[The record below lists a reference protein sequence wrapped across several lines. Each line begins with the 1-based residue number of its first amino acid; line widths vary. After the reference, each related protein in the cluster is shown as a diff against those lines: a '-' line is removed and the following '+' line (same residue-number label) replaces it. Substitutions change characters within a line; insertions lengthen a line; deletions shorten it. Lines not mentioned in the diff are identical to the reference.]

1 MSELGFTIVTII
13 AIIVGPISAVFIT
26 RWLDV
31 HRAKKDRRWDIFRN
45 LMRYRE
51 TGGGLH
57 AEFVGALNLLEVEF
71 RHDPEVIKEW
81 KNRFESFE
89 RPDDSASQRAS
100 VRTRLLDEIAKSL
113 GVQIAQID
121 IFSGAY
127 NPRGWELIEE
137 QNRAI
142 RAFAND
148 IALGKKALSV
158 IVHPPSP
165 QEATGAV

>member
-1 MSELGFTIVTII
+1 MSELGFTILTII

-26 RWLDV
+26 RCLDD
-31 HRAKKDRRWDIFRN
+31 HRARRDRRWDIFRN
-45 LMRYRE
+45 LMRYRG
-51 TGGGLH
+51 TGLH

-71 RHDPEVIKEW
+71 QHAPAVIKEW
-81 KNRFESFE
+81 KNLFESFE
-89 RPDDSASQRAS
+89 RSDDSASQRAS
-100 VRTRLLDEIAKSL
+100 IRTRLLDEIAKSL

-127 NPRGWELIEE
+127 NPIASELIEE

-148 IALGKKALSV
+148 IALGNKALSV

-165 QEATGAV
+165 QKPTGAV